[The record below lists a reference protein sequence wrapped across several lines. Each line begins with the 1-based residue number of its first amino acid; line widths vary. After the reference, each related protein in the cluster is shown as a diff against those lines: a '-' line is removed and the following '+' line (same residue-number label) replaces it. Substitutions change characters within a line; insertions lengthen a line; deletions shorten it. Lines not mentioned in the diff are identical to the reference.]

1 MTPAELL
8 EENTRLKKLIKTVSM
23 ENNRNTREIAMLKQQ
38 VIELQDELMRK
49 PGREIINICAPF
61 GG

>member
-23 ENNRNTREIAMLKQQ
+23 ENHRHTREIKRLREQ
-38 VIELQDELMRK
+38 VIELQEKLSRK
-49 PGREIINICAPF
+49 SLFKMVPF
-61 GG
+61 SLPYGN